1 MKVEESESE
10 SEEDGDEFDTFDE
23 SAYETNTDDY
33 AWAQPV
39 DYGNFINESAAYR
52 PREQASYSRPKNHYR
67 SQWSR

>member
-33 AWAQPV
+33 SWAYPV
-39 DYGNFINESAAYR
+39 DYGNFINESASYR
-52 PREQASYSRPKNHYR
+52 PTL
-67 SQWSR
+67 